1 MKLLARDEQCVSDL
15 PADDQEDDFQ
25 ALDIIQDAKVADPQ
39 LQPSTTG

>member
-15 PADDQEDDFQ
+15 PAGDEAAGFQ